1 VTCCDFSAS
10 GMQDGPLGGSDCIG
24 PIAIPRELTRELRA
38 LAAAAAVDDFVPM
51 LVCAAELA
59 RRWSHGQHPVSA
71 QVIWEPREAMACG
84 SAAPAGPGVSFRS
97 ALWRVNDRAV
107 APAPGAGQADVTI
120 LISPDG
126 DRLYTERMTS
136 APGEPGAPHWAH
148 SFLQLLGAV
157 AGRPDAPLTSHELAG
172 VAQ

>member
-1 VTCCDFSAS
+1 MTCCDFSAF
-10 GMQDGPLGGSDCIG
+10 GTQDGPLAGSDCIG

-38 LAAAAAVDDFVPM
+38 LAAAAAVDDFVP
-51 LVCAAELA
+51 LLICAAELA

-97 ALWRVNDRAV
+97 ALWRAGGGAV
-107 APAPGAGQADVTI
+107 TRGRGGGQPDVTI

-126 DRLYTERMTS
+126 DRLYTERMTI
-136 APGEPGAPHWAH
+136 APDGPGAPQWAH
-148 SFLQLLGAV
+148 SFLQLLVAL
-157 AGRPDAPLTSHELAG
+157 AGRPDAPLTSHELAE
-172 VAQ
+172 ATP